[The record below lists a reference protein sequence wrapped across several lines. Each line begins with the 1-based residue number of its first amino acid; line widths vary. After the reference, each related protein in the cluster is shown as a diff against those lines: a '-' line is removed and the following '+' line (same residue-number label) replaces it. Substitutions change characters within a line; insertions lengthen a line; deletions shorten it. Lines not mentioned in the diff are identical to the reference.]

1 MLRLYFST
9 PLLFAHLLFKPSAKS
24 YWLCLS
30 SSRRLLLNIVSPT
43 VIKPLVQAI
52 FRPEMNYHNSFLSD
66 LVPLSLQ
73 SFSSWSQSASQ
84 WVYVPCLLKSLQRH
98 FISVKT
104 KVVKNITNIL
114 GSDSSFPFF
123 PPHLKLLPARLHLQL
138 PCCSRY
144 SQTNQEFVPP
154 KSSPLLFLRFGMVSR
169 YYITQSLIYLRFFI
183 KISSSN

>member
-123 PPHLKLLPARLHLQL
+123 PSSETLTCTSSPSATLLFKIL
-138 PCCSRY
+138 PNKPGIR
-144 SQTNQEFVPP
+144 PP
-154 KSSPLLFLRFGMVSR
+154 KEFPFVVP
-169 YYITQSLIYLRFFI
+169 
-183 KISSSN
+183 

>member
-9 PLLFAHLLFKPSAKS
+9 PLLFSHLIFKPSAKS

-52 FRPEMNYHNSFLSD
+52 FSPEMNYHNSFLSD
-66 LVPLSLQ
+66 LVSLSLQ

-104 KVVKNITNIL
+104 KVVKNITNIW
-114 GSDSSFPFF
+114 GSDSAFPLF
-123 PPHLKLLPARLHLQL
+123 PPHLKLLPCRSSPSATLLFKIL
-138 PCCSRY
+138 PNKPGIRPPK
-144 SQTNQEFVPP
+144 EFPFFVPYTWSP
-154 KSSPLLFLRFGMVSR
+154 DITLLNLSSTLDF
-169 YYITQSLIYLRFFI
+169 Y
-183 KISSSN
+183 